1 MLIESLVIESHSAEL
16 IHVKESFTKYIED
29 VDEALLYDLK
39 KLTIV
44 FGNGLINLVGGQ
56 DASSAILAALKINR

>member
-1 MLIESLVIESHSAEL
+1 M
-16 IHVKESFTKYIED
+16 
-29 VDEALLYDLK
+29 DEALLYDLK